1 MVKQSMSKKEEGQLT
16 RRIVRHKSV
25 RLFRP
30 RIPPLKGVDLAAV
43 MEKLIDKSEW
53 DKVVQTFT
61 EE

>member
-1 MVKQSMSKKEEGQLT
+1 LT